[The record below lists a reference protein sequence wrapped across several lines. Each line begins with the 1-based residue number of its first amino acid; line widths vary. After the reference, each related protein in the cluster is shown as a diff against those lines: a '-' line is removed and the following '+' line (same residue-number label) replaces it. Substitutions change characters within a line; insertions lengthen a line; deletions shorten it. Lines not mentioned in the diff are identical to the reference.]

1 MNQEALKKMREEIQK
16 ELTQNILPF
25 WAKYAPDPIHGGF
38 IGEMSNDLKIN
49 PKAAKGLILNARIL
63 WTFSAGS
70 SWGPYKALADRAY
83 GYLMEKFW
91 DEEFGGAYWLLDAE
105 GNPID
110 TKKKIY
116 GQAFLLYALT
126 EYYRATQK
134 LEALEKA
141 KEVFRLIEEKSHDQ
155 ENTGYFETYE
165 RDWQLA
171 SDLRLS
177 EKDMNEK
184 KSMNTHLHLLEAFTH
199 LYLVWK
205 EPLVKTRLKQ
215 LLLNF
220 MEHIID
226 SQKFHLVLFFD
237 EKWNSKSEI
246 ISYGHDIETSWLLC
260 EAVEVVED
268 AELKSSVFRTAV
280 RMAKEVLLRAQD
292 QDGGIFYEA
301 DPEGIL
307 DSDKHF
313 WVQAEAVVGFLNA
326 YQLSKDER
334 FLESAQKCWHFI
346 QDYLVDCQYGDWVY
360 RVSREGKPYWEV
372 PKISEWKCPY
382 HSSRMCMEAI
392 RRLDEM
398 I

>member
-1 MNQEALKKMREEIQK
+1 MEKETLKRMREEIEK

-49 PKAAKGLILNARIL
+49 PSALKGLILNARLL
-63 WTFSAGS
+63 WTFSAGA
-70 SWGPYKALADRAY
+70 SWGPYRELADRAY
-83 GYLMEKFW
+83 AYLMEKFW
-91 DEEFGGAYWLLDAE
+91 DKEFGGAYWLLDPE

-126 EYYRATQK
+126 EYYRTTQRN
-134 LEALEKA
+134 EALEKA
-141 KEVFRLIEEKSHDQ
+141 KEVFRLIEEKSYDR

-199 LYLVWK
+199 LYRVWK
-205 EPLVKTRLKQ
+205 NPLLKTRLTQ
-215 LLLNF
+215 LVLNF

-226 SQKFHLVLFFD
+226 SQKFHLILFFD
-237 EKWNSKSEI
+237 EKWNPKSEL

-260 EAVEVVED
+260 EAVDVLED
-268 AELKSSVFRTAV
+268 AELKPSVFRTAV

-292 QDGGIFYEA
+292 HDGGIFYEA
-301 DPEGIL
+301 DTEGIL

-334 FLESAQKCWHFI
+334 FLESSQKCWHFI
-346 QDYLVDCQYGDWVY
+346 QTHLVDRQYGDWLY

-392 RRLDEM
+392 RRLDA
-398 I
+398 II